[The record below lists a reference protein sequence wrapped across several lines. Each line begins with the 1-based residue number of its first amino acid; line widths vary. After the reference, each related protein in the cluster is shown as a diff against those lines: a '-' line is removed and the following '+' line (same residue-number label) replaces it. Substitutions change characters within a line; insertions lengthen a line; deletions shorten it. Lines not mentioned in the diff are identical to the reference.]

1 MRNKHY
7 SDTLADITFLA
18 GDKDA
23 PAEIR
28 TAANNALT
36 AYAIAVK
43 TASDSRTD
51 QLNTGTDLDLLKART
66 ANDLVDDLIN
76 GKSISIDKSVEK
88 IHKLKDK
95 HNRADDIY
103 SIAQRLQS
111 AAKSRCGQIIR
122 DHRTDLII
130 WCGRKRAADLT
141 RCGEILPDAVWRIWQ
156 TLDVRFYQITDET
169 LSLDAW
175 RNNGKLG
182 KLPIEWYETWT
193 DPARASLAWIFNEIA
208 SGNFLIHKNGNDHS
222 VRLTQQPLELPKV
235 PRAKPTP
242 KTEPIGWYSR

>member
-1 MRNKHY
+1 MRSKHH

-23 PAEIR
+23 PAKIR

-43 TASDSRTD
+43 TANDSRTD
-51 QLNTGTDLDLLKART
+51 QLDTAADLDLLRART
-66 ANDLVDDLIN
+66 ANDLADDLIN
-76 GKSISIDKSVEK
+76 GKSISIDKSVDK
-88 IHKLKDK
+88 INKQTDK

-103 SIAQRLQS
+103 TIAHRLQS
-111 AAKSRCGQIIR
+111 VAKTRCGQIIK
-122 DHRTDLII
+122 DNRTDLII

-156 TLDVRFYQITDET
+156 TLDVRFHNITDDALT
-169 LSLDAW
+169 VDAW
-175 RNNGKLG
+175 RNNGKIST
-182 KLPIEWYETWT
+182 LPIEWYDTWT

-208 SGNFLIHKNGNDHS
+208 SANFVTLKTNNDSLI
-222 VRLTQQPLELPKV
+222 RLTQQPIELPQV

-242 KTEPIGWYSR
+242 KTEPIGWYRR

>member
-1 MRNKHY
+1 MRNKHH

-18 GDKDA
+18 SDKDA
-23 PAEIR
+23 PADIR

-43 TASDSRTD
+43 TANDSRTD
-51 QLNTGTDLDLLKART
+51 QLDTAADLDLLRART

-76 GKSISIDKSVEK
+76 GKSISIDKSVDK
-88 IHKLKDK
+88 IDKLKNK

-103 SIAQRLQS
+103 HIAHRLQS
-111 AAKSRCGQIIR
+111 VAKIRCGQIIR
-122 DHRTDLII
+122 NHRTDLIL
-130 WCGRKRAADLT
+130 WCARKRAADLT
-141 RCGEILPDAVWRIWQ
+141 RCGEILPDPVWRIWQ
-156 TLDVRFYQITDET
+156 TLDVRFYPITDEA

-182 KLPIEWYETWT
+182 KLPIDWYDTWS

-208 SGNFLIHKNGNDHS
+208 SGNFVIHKKEHANL
-222 VRLTQQPLELPKV
+222 VRLTQQPIELPLV

-242 KTEPIGWYSR
+242 KIQQIGW

>member
-23 PAEIR
+23 PAKIR

-43 TASDSRTD
+43 TANDSRTD
-51 QLNTGTDLDLLKART
+51 QLDTAADLDLLRART

-156 TLDVRFYQITDET
+156 TLDVRFRNITDDALT
-169 LSLDAW
+169 LDAW
-175 RNNGKLG
+175 RRNGKLG
-182 KLPIEWYETWT
+182 NLPIEWYDTWT

-208 SGNFLIHKNGNDHS
+208 SANFVTTKSNNDNLI
-222 VRLTQQPLELPKV
+222 RLTQQPIELPQV

-242 KTEPIGWYSR
+242 KPEPINWQSR

>member
-1 MRNKHY
+1 MRNKHH

-23 PAEIR
+23 PAKIR

-43 TASDSRTD
+43 TANDSRTD
-51 QLNTGTDLDLLKART
+51 QLDTAADLDLFRART

-76 GKSISIDKSVEK
+76 GKSISIDKSVDK
-88 IHKLKDK
+88 IDKLKDK

-103 SIAQRLQS
+103 YIAHRLET
-111 AAKSRCGQIIR
+111 AAKIRCGQIIR
-122 DHRTDLII
+122 DNRTDLII

-141 RCGEILPDAVWRIWQ
+141 RCGEILPDPVWRIWQ
-156 TLDVRFYQITDET
+156 TLDVRFYPITDEA

-182 KLPIEWYETWT
+182 KLPIDWYDTWS

-208 SGNFLIHKNGNDHS
+208 SGNFAIHKKEHANL
-222 VRLTQQPLELPKV
+222 VRLTQQPIELPQV

-242 KTEPIGWYSR
+242 KIQQIGWS